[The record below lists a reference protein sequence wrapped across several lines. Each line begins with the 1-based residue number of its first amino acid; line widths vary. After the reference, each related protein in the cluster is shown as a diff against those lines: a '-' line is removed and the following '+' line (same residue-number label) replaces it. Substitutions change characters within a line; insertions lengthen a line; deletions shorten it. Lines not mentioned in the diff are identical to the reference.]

1 MKNKKTFYDWCVDNN
16 HEDWLQL
23 WDYTLNTCTPKDIS
37 KAVNKKFYFKCPNG
51 KHPSELK
58 TICKLTRTDMDGRL
72 FCKKCESFGQW
83 CVDNNKID
91 LLKRWDCEKNKISPF
106 FISKS
111 SSSKKYYF
119 KCPRG
124 IHNSEGKRLNNIIR
138 QQASERCIACCSFGQ
153 YCIDYIDKDFIE
165 KYWSSKN
172 TLDPF
177 SIEHFSLKKVWIKCP
192 NVKYHPD
199 YQVSCHNFARGE
211 KCPYCNSKKVHKLDS
226 VGMKYPKII
235 SKWSSKNSKSP
246 FDFFPGSNKKI
257 WFVCENN
264 KHGEYYR
271 SINNEIF
278 SQLECPNC
286 SKERLQSRLELKV
299 SEYIRSLGYKLLH
312 EYNCSFVA
320 RNPKTNYPLPFDNEI
335 PELKL
340 LIEVHG
346 EQHYKKSSFYNRT
359 EEDFNY
365 LQWKD
370 SIKKQQALSAGYNF
384 IEIPYTAEKSDKYKE
399 IIYNKIIELTG
410 CKNSA

>member
-138 QQASERCIACCSFGQ
+138 QQA
-153 YCIDYIDKDFIE
+153 
-165 KYWSSKN
+165 
-172 TLDPF
+172 
-177 SIEHFSLKKVWIKCP
+177 
-192 NVKYHPD
+192 
-199 YQVSCHNFARGE
+199 
-211 KCPYCNSKKVHKLDS
+211 
-226 VGMKYPKII
+226 
-235 SKWSSKNSKSP
+235 
-246 FDFFPGSNKKI
+246 
-257 WFVCENN
+257 
-264 KHGEYYR
+264 
-271 SINNEIF
+271 
-278 SQLECPNC
+278 
-286 SKERLQSRLELKV
+286 
-299 SEYIRSLGYKLLH
+299 
-312 EYNCSFVA
+312 
-320 RNPKTNYPLPFDNEI
+320 
-335 PELKL
+335 
-340 LIEVHG
+340 
-346 EQHYKKSSFYNRT
+346 
-359 EEDFNY
+359 
-365 LQWKD
+365 
-370 SIKKQQALSAGYNF
+370 LSAGYNF